1 MFGRPIS
8 NRYKYYWYTVFTQ
21 LRFTRIINII
31 FVVQFLKFNLV
42 QFGLLQSVF
51 LLSQFALEL
60 PSGVLGDLFRKKAVI
75 IWGLVLLT
83 ISPMVMISASLVG
96 NNFMFTTLLGAF
108 LLEGVGNAL
117 LSGADE
123 ALFFEAIRRDGLAK
137 QYAKIR
143 GEAQFIGAI
152 VVGAATFLGG
162 VLYAINRV
170 LPYFFQSLM
179 VVAVAGLVI
188 FSVREDK
195 RITATIEKVKE
206 PSQVKN
212 ILTVFA
218 EIKAST
224 NVLSLFIFTALISAM
239 VNAIFA
245 MLPAYFS
252 KLGFSSSANGL
263 IFMLF
268 SFVGGLVA
276 AQAYR
281 LTKVS
286 SKTLAL
292 VVAGILGLGVILQM
306 QASIYFFSAGV
317 CLLYITV
324 DILDPIVLE
333 MLNLWVK
340 DSARATLISGLSFA
354 TSLVTMLLNPLIG
367 MLIQV
372 YGTIPMLVMV
382 SMFAIVMILFFVHFR
397 LKSKNQNRKKA
408 NKVMDG
414 KHID

>member
-8 NRYKYYWYTVFTQ
+8 NRYKYYWYTVSTQ

-51 LLSQFALEL
+51 LLSQFASEL

-96 NNFMFTTLLGAF
+96 NDFMFTTLLGAF

-123 ALFFEAIRRDGLAK
+123 ALFFEAIRRDGRAK

-179 VVAVAGLVI
+179 VAVAGLVI

-195 RITATIEKVKE
+195 RVT
-206 PSQVKN
+206 
-212 ILTVFA
+212 
-218 EIKAST
+218 EI
-224 NVLSLFIFTALISAM
+224 
-239 VNAIFA
+239 
-245 MLPAYFS
+245 
-252 KLGFSSSANGL
+252 G
-263 IFMLF
+263 
-268 SFVGGLVA
+268 
-276 AQAYR
+276 
-281 LTKVS
+281 
-286 SKTLAL
+286 
-292 VVAGILGLGVILQM
+292 
-306 QASIYFFSAGV
+306 
-317 CLLYITV
+317 
-324 DILDPIVLE
+324 
-333 MLNLWVK
+333 
-340 DSARATLISGLSFA
+340 RAH
-354 TSLVTMLLNPLIG
+354 V
-367 MLIQV
+367 
-372 YGTIPMLVMV
+372 
-382 SMFAIVMILFFVHFR
+382 
-397 LKSKNQNRKKA
+397 
-408 NKVMDG
+408 
-414 KHID
+414 

>member
-51 LLSQFALEL
+51 LLSQFASEL

-96 NNFMFTTLLGAF
+96 HNFMFTTLLGAF
-108 LLEGVGNAL
+108 LLEGV
-117 LSGADE
+117 
-123 ALFFEAIRRDGLAK
+123 
-137 QYAKIR
+137 
-143 GEAQFIGAI
+143 
-152 VVGAATFLGG
+152 
-162 VLYAINRV
+162 

-179 VVAVAGLVI
+179 VAVAGLVI

-195 RITATIEKVKE
+195 RVTATIEKVKE

-292 VVAGILGLGVILQM
+292 IVAGILGLGVILQM

-382 SMFAIVMILFFVHFR
+382 SMFAIVMILFFVHFS
-397 LKSKNQNRKKA
+397 LKSKPQESE
-408 NKVMDG
+408 
-414 KHID
+414 

>member
-51 LLSQFALEL
+51 LLSQFASEL

-179 VVAVAGLVI
+179 VAVAGLVI

-195 RITATIEKVKE
+195 RVTATIEKVKE

-224 NVLSLFIFTALISAM
+224 NVLFLFIFTALMSAM

-268 SFVGGLVA
+268 SFVDIPYGCKSGGLVA

-292 VVAGILGLGVILQM
+292 IVAGILGLGVILQM

-382 SMFAIVMILFFVHFR
+382 SMFAIVMILFFVHFS
-397 LKSKNQNRKKA
+397 LKSKPQESE
-408 NKVMDG
+408 
-414 KHID
+414 

>member
-51 LLSQFALEL
+51 LLSQFASEL

-96 NNFMFTTLLGAF
+96 NDFMFTTLLGAF

-123 ALFFEAIRRDGLAK
+123 ALFFEAIRRDGRAK

-179 VVAVAGLVI
+179 VAVAGLVI

-195 RITATIEKVKE
+195 RVTATIEKVKE

-224 NVLSLFIFTALISAM
+224 NVLFLFIFTALMSAM

-268 SFVGGLVA
+268 SFVA

-292 VVAGILGLGVILQM
+292 IVAGILGLGVILQM

-382 SMFAIVMILFFVHFR
+382 SMFAIVMILFFVHFS
-397 LKSKNQNRKKA
+397 LKSKPQESE
-408 NKVMDG
+408 
-414 KHID
+414 

>member
-51 LLSQFALEL
+51 LLSQFASEL

-96 NNFMFTTLLGAF
+96 HNFMFTTLLGVF

-179 VVAVAGLVI
+179 VAFAGLVI

-224 NVLSLFIFTALISAM
+224 NVLFLFIFTALMSAM

-382 SMFAIVMILFFVHFR
+382 SMFAIVMILFFVHFS
-397 LKSKNQNRKKA
+397 LKSKPQESE
-408 NKVMDG
+408 
-414 KHID
+414 

>member
-51 LLSQFALEL
+51 LLSQFASEL

-96 NNFMFTTLLGAF
+96 NDFMFTTLLGAF

-123 ALFFEAIRRDGLAK
+123 ALFFEAIRRDGRAK

-179 VVAVAGLVI
+179 VAVAGLVI

-195 RITATIEKVKE
+195 RVTATIEKVKE

-224 NVLSLFIFTALISAM
+224 NVLSLFIFTALMSAM

-268 SFVGGLVA
+268 SFVA

-292 VVAGILGLGVILQM
+292 IVAGILGLGVILQM

-382 SMFAIVMILFFVHFR
+382 SMFAIVMILFFVHFS
-397 LKSKNQNRKKA
+397 LKSKPQESE
-408 NKVMDG
+408 
-414 KHID
+414 